1 MQRGLGGFPHE
12 RLHQDNVVCTK
23 LGVKTE
29 AEILPKYPQTYFS
42 LGRLD
47 MARGPRH
54 PILRSCSAN
63 DRFFKFFSGKWQS
76 LCYT

>member
-1 MQRGLGGFPHE
+1 MGQHCE
-12 RLHQDNVVCTK
+12 AKIVKT
-23 LGVKTE
+23 GVKTE

-54 PILRSCSAN
+54 PRTAFSNFLLVNGKAYVILKISRWSSR
-63 DRFFKFFSGKWQS
+63 RF
-76 LCYT
+76 

>member
-54 PILRSCSAN
+54 PSTAFSNFLVVNGKAYVIL
-63 DRFFKFFSGKWQS
+63 K
-76 LCYT
+76 